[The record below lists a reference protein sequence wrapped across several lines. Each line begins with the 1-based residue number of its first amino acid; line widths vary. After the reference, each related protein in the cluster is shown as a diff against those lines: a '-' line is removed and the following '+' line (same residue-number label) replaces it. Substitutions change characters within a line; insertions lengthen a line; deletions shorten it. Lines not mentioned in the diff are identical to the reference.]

1 VKELKKR
8 KLKGFVLPTL
18 YLLITIS
25 IFTSVVLLGNNLSLK
40 DTNYNYGTETLK
52 DNVESVIVEDEI
64 ASSNIVEP
72 VDKDKATASIHFY
85 SKDDTSDVQEQS
97 LIYYENTYI
106 PNTGT
111 LYTSDEPFEVKSVFE
126 GKVTDILDDEFFGK
140 YIVVEHTKNLR
151 TYYYGLEEIEVEVG
165 DEITSGGVLGI
176 SKVNEIIN
184 NKKSFL
190 LEVYHNN
197 ELINPETFI
206 GTKITDYE

>member
-1 VKELKKR
+1 MKKR

-40 DTNYNYGTETLK
+40 DTNYNYGTEALK

>member
-1 VKELKKR
+1 MKKR

-40 DTNYNYGTETLK
+40 DTNYNYGTEALK

-64 ASSNIVEP
+64 ASSNIAEP